1 MIKKVLYS
9 NNFKKSFKSKIA
21 KNRKSLKDFKQ
32 KWELFINNPNDPRL
46 KNHRLS
52 GKLKGYNAISIQY
65 NLRLIYKDIDT
76 KTIVAY
82 DIGTHE
88 AVYK

>member
-9 NNFKKSFKSKIA
+9 NNFKKSFRTKIA
-21 KNRKSLKDFKQ
+21 KDGKALKDFEKQ
-32 KWELFINNPNDPRL
+32 WEIFINDPHDSRL
-46 KNHRLS
+46 ENHKLK
-52 GKLKGYNAISIQY
+52 GKLKGYSAISIQY
-65 NLRLIYKDIDT
+65 NLRLLYKEIDSE
-76 KTIVAY
+76 TIAVY

>member
-9 NNFKKSFKSKIA
+9 NNFK
-21 KNRKSLKDFKQ
+21 KSLKDFKQ

-52 GKLKGYNAISIQY
+52 GKLN
-65 NLRLIYKDIDT
+65 
-76 KTIVAY
+76 
-82 DIGTHE
+82 
-88 AVYK
+88 